1 MRLDAIFR
9 SAPSVSRR
17 SYPDVPPIPAPGEA
31 YSAGYAYQSD
41 DALKIAAVVAC
52 VGMRAGAFAQI
63 PLKAYRDVSG
73 TPQMAAVQP
82 ELLSRPSDLVTPAAW
97 KTQMSI
103 SRDIWGYAAG
113 LITAVDAAGYPSRVE
128 WLCPGVDVHAIERGM
143 SIEWRVGNEVAPAS
157 RIVHVPSRWVLPGR
171 PLGISPLEYSGL
183 VDLAKR
189 SQDFGRDWFRNGAV
203 PSSIVYSDTPLTG
216 AQADDLANTIRR
228 KWRARKPAVLGSGM
242 KYEKIS
248 VAANESQFIETM
260 RQAAADIA
268 ISFNLPPERI
278 NAASGSKNEYSNVN
292 SNQQQYLIDSI
303 NPDFVVI
310 GEALERYTPRGQYL
324 RWNTGAFLRS
334 DAKSQ
339 FEMAEIGIRAKFWA
353 PSEVRATVLELPPLT
368 AGLMSEFPS
377 AASAPAADPNTVGGV
392 SQ

>member
-1 MRLDAIFR
+1 MLDAIFR
-9 SAPSVSRR
+9 TAPPPDRR
-17 SYPDVPPIPAPGEA
+17 SFGDIPPIPAPGEA
-31 YSAGYAYQSD
+31 YSAGYVYQSA
-41 DALKIAAVVAC
+41 DAFKIAAVVAC

-63 PLKAYRDVSG
+63 PLKAHRDRGGV
-73 TPQMAAVQP
+73 PELVPVQP
-82 ELLSRPSDLVTPAAW
+82 ELLTRPSDLVTPAAW

-113 LITAVDAAGYPSRVE
+113 LITAVDGAGYPARVE
-128 WLCPGVDVHAIERGM
+128 WLCPGHDVIADERGM
-143 SIEWRVGNEVAPAS
+143 SIEWRVGGEPAPAS

-189 SQDFGRDWFRNGAV
+189 AQDFGRDWFRNGAV

-216 AQADDLANTIRR
+216 EQADDLAATIRR
-228 KWRARKPAVLGSGM
+228 KWRARKPAVLGTGM

-278 NAASGSKNEYSNVN
+278 NAATGTKNEYANIN

-339 FEMAEIGIRAKFWA
+339 FEMAEIGIRAKFWS
-353 PSEVRATVLELPPLT
+353 PSEVRSTVLELPPLT
-368 AGLMSEFPS
+368 DAQLAEFGTT
-377 AASAPAADPNTVGGV
+377 NTVGGV
-392 SQ
+392 A

>member
-1 MRLDAIFR
+1 MLDAIFR
-9 SAPSVSRR
+9 TAPAVSRR
-17 SYPDVPPIPAPGEA
+17 SFAGVPSIPSPGEDYA
-31 YSAGYAYQSD
+31 PGYAYRSED
-41 DALKIAAVVAC
+41 SFKIAAVVAC

-63 PLKAYRDVSG
+63 PLKAYRDRGNAPEMV
-73 TPQMAAVQP
+73 PLQP
-82 ELLSRPSDLVTPAAW
+82 ELLVRPSDTVTPAAW

-113 LITAVDAAGYPSRVE
+113 LITAVDGAGYPSRVE
-128 WLCPGVDVHAIERGM
+128 WLCPGEDIHAIERGLE
-143 SIEWRVGNEVAPAS
+143 IEWRVGNEVAPSS

-189 SQDFGRDWFRNGAV
+189 AQDFGRDWFRNGAV
-203 PSSIVYSDTPLTG
+203 PSSIVYSDTTLTG
-216 AQADDLANTIRR
+216 EQADDLAATIKR
-228 KWRARKPAVLGSGM
+228 KWRSRKPAVLGSGM
-242 KYEKIS
+242 RYEKIS

-278 NAASGSKNEYSNVN
+278 NAASGSKNEYSNIN

-353 PSEVRATVLELPPLT
+353 PSEVRSTVLELPPLT
-368 AGLMSEFPS
+368 DDQLSEFAS
-377 AASAPAADPNTVGGV
+377 AAPAPVAVPDTVGGA
-392 SQ
+392 Q